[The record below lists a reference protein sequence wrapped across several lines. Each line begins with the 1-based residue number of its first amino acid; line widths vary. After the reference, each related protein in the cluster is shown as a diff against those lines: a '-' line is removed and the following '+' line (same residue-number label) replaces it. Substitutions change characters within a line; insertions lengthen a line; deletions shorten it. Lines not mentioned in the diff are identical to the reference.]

1 MDEEGLEQSLE
12 MYRTQLSQVSQAVQA
27 AGATD
32 DLIKLQED
40 LTELINL
47 TQESLLSLKKSKLLA
62 SLESSAT
69 TPPAPPASSATS
81 AATTID
87 DEYSAFQAAL
97 GGDVFDAP
105 PVGTS
110 SVSPPPTGN
119 QSELQ
124 LKESGQSDDEE
135 EADASVA
142 ESFSELVGM
151 KCRAPFSH
159 DWGGLAY
166 HNALVFQVEPSIT
179 DDEIPKVS
187 VMFCNPT
194 HISMV
199 PCRFFLDGRC
209 RFSEEKCKYSHGHV
223 VNIKDLQAYQDPDY
237 SHVQVGGKCFAR
249 YSDDVW
255 HPASIDD
262 VADGEV
268 TVTFTS
274 HGNSETVELQDILPQ
289 EQHVDDSLLSDDE
302 KEEEPST
309 SSQTISRE
317 DSDSE
322 DELPVFLWKPPK
334 TTAALGEWEQYTKG
348 IGSKLMA
355 KMGYIT
361 GQGLGVRGE
370 GRAEPVPIQLLPQGK
385 SLDKIMEL
393 KEIAG
398 DQDLFD
404 ALKKLKRKKRKE
416 ERKAASSNP
425 VVRDTPPNVFDFI
438 NKKLRGK
445 KGNLSE
451 LVSHHASGS
460 KSKTSHHIPESEL
473 RKKSDKHLNIQ
484 AFQTYEEIRKVEKE
498 LTRLHAS
505 LTRNQDRDK
514 RVADQVRQKI
524 SSAEAY
530 LANLKSSQVTLEKH
544 KQSRSDS
551 KKLMVF

>member
-1 MDEEGLEQSLE
+1 MDEEALEQSLE
-12 MYRTQLSQVSQAVQA
+12 LYRTQFEQVSQVVL
-27 AGATD
+27 AGGGTD
-32 DLIKLQED
+32 DLIKLKED

-47 TQESLLSLKKSKLLA
+47 TQDSLLSLKKSKLLA
-62 SLESSAT
+62 SLETSAT
-69 TPPAPPASSATS
+69 TATATSASSA
-81 AATTID
+81 ADTID

-97 GGDVFDAP
+97 GGDVFDGP
-105 PVGTS
+105 PGGTS
-110 SVSPPPTGN
+110 RGSPPATGS

-124 LKESGQSDDEE
+124 DEESDQSDGEK
-135 EADASVA
+135 EANVSVA

-159 DWGGLAY
+159 DWGGLSY
-166 HNALVFQVEPSIT
+166 HNALVFQVEPGRT
-179 DDEIPKVS
+179 DEEIPQVS

-194 HISMV
+194 HMSMV

-209 RFSEEKCKYSHGHV
+209 RFSEEKCKYSHGHLV
-223 VNIKDLQAYQDPDY
+223 CIEDLQEYQDPDY

-255 HPASIDD
+255 HPASIED
-262 VADGEV
+262 VADGQV

-274 HGNSETVELQDILPQ
+274 HGNSETVELQDILPL
-289 EQHVDDSLLSDDE
+289 EQHSYDSCPSDGE
-302 KEEEPST
+302 QEEPST
-309 SSQTISRE
+309 SSQPIRRE

-370 GRAEPVPIQLLPQGK
+370 GRADPVPIQLLPQGK

-416 ERKAASSNP
+416 EKKAAAGTP
-425 VVRDTPPNVFDFI
+425 VVRETPPNVFDFI

-445 KGNLSE
+445 KGNLGE

-460 KSKTSHHIPESEL
+460 KSGTSQHIAESDL
-473 RKKSDKHLNIQ
+473 RQKSDKHLNIQ
-484 AFQTYEEIRKVEKE
+484 AFQTYEEISKVEKE
-498 LTRLHAS
+498 LKRLRVS
-505 LTRNQDRDK
+505 LARNKDRDR
-514 RVADQVRQKI
+514 RVAEQVRQKI

-530 LANLKSSQVTLEKH
+530 LAKLRSSEVTLERH
-544 KQSRSDS
+544 KQKRSDS

>member
-262 VADGEV
+262 VADGE
-268 TVTFTS
+268 
-274 HGNSETVELQDILPQ
+274 
-289 EQHVDDSLLSDDE
+289 
-302 KEEEPST
+302 
-309 SSQTISRE
+309 
-317 DSDSE
+317 
-322 DELPVFLWKPPK
+322 
-334 TTAALGEWEQYTKG
+334 
-348 IGSKLMA
+348 
-355 KMGYIT
+355 
-361 GQGLGVRGE
+361 